1 MSYKNE
7 VGLFLGLL
15 SYPFDLDGKKFY
27 TQKIEKFF
35 EKHREFLHQYD
46 VGDLVPNEND
56 KLYIPKGYRMFGTQG
71 LAVLSL
77 VDDYSFFTRVF
88 SKNHIQSILNKGEQD
103 KKESPENEAFNRRF
117 HFKSVVTSGVMETI
131 IAENGDTITLNDLAR
146 KTFLKDTDR
155 YTYIGIIR
163 LKIDSRVLSHTPRE
177 GGEFDGITD
186 QGIAVTKQIRTAIH
200 NIKNDEGL
208 KGEPSEYICVD
219 CFDNDEM
226 TVVAFAN
233 NLLFLYNF
241 LGEIRSLKCTDLDN
255 QEYKVGNKVLKE
267 KHVFLSSLLCFG
279 YDPDKAGAVATDEN
293 LNGFYINCLIESKT
307 GHRDSLFGYLHDKK
321 KDLFEE
327 NNLTTNITGGCNIIA
342 KIPLA
347 KIASLEKVCEEDP
360 EFKYHTRKVKI
371 SLPDVPLDGKVRKT
385 REVKFDKSEYE
396 EGNGL
401 GKNKIGIDESYLNQ
415 LRNDIKALGISKA
428 VRDRMMALF
437 ELFNNEYQ
445 NLLQQV
451 YLDELKDTLEDFV
464 KLIEDFRNNPVSDIC
479 DIEKNLNYAIDNME
493 SAIYDRL
500 HRQKYSQ
507 APLEYNGGIQ
517 QYLTSFDHAYKTIA
531 KALGKDEKVY
541 VTITGAV
548 RASSIRNLFRLN
560 INDIVYPEL
569 FAYAVWKE
577 ATNYAHEG
585 LKKYAFKND
594 SKDPKLVYYSQ
605 LLRRWNMLLI
615 DTPTDSRVLD
625 NIKYRLYHDSR
636 FNPGDPVHRYIYDNV
651 SNGMLSYFFQ
661 DFLVFHFSFL
671 KDFELMWHM
680 YLKTMLQT
688 TNCYYRLNKINK
700 CHLIYMLLR
709 LFMVSKMSVHN
720 SADIDEFIREQK
732 KNPFD
737 ASLNEAWIDC
747 FQKTFELSE
756 IIYEVISTE
765 EFQEICGYQI
775 ECYESRIDEKVN
787 LDDKTDNLE
796 NVIIRRRR
804 KSQEIRNKMDEG
816 EVVAPDSGETPVDYL
831 VCLLNAYLGAVYDL
845 DYPDKKKHYP
855 IKSVP
860 RDSGNGSILDI
871 KGLELKDVLNEKMS
885 NILSD
890 PTGGYFT
897 RSAQIRL
904 RYFTYR
910 TVLYRSLW
918 NFRFT
923 K

>member
-27 TQKIEKFF
+27 TQKIVKFF
-35 EKHREFLHQYD
+35 KKHREFLHKYD
-46 VGDLVPNEND
+46 AGNLVPNEND

-88 SKNHIQSILNKGEQD
+88 SKNHIQSILKKGEQD
-103 KKESPENEAFNRRF
+103 EKESSENEAFNRKF

-131 IAENGDTITLNDLAR
+131 IAENGDTLTLNNLAR
-146 KTFLKDTDR
+146 ETFLKDDNC

-163 LKIDSRVLSHTPRE
+163 LKIDSRVLSHTPKE
-177 GGEFDGITD
+177 SGEFDGITD
-186 QGIAVTKQIRTAIH
+186 QGIAVTKQIRTAIN
-200 NIKNDEGL
+200 NIKNREEL
-208 KGEPSEYICVD
+208 KGEPSKYICVD

-255 QEYKVGNKVLKE
+255 QEYKVGNKVFKE

-279 YDPDKAGAVATDEN
+279 YDPDKGEAVAKDKN

-307 GHRDSLFGYLHDKK
+307 GHRDSLFKYLCEKK
-321 KDLFEE
+321 KDLFEK

-347 KIASLEKVCEEDP
+347 KIGLLEELCEQDKK
-360 EFKYHTRKVKI
+360 FKYHTRKVKI
-371 SLPDVPLDGKVRKT
+371 SLPDVYGSKRRIKRCVNF
-385 REVKFDKSEYE
+385 EKFEYE
-396 EGNGL
+396 EGVRL
-401 GKNKIGIDESYLNQ
+401 EKKKIGIEEAYLNE
-415 LRNDIKALGISKA
+415 LREGIKSLGVSKA
-428 VRDRMMALF
+428 VRDRTMALF
-437 ELFNNEYQ
+437 ELFDNEYR

-451 YLDELKDTLEDFV
+451 YLDELKDTLEDFG
-464 KLIEDFRNNPVSDIC
+464 KLIKDFSDNPVASIC
-479 DIEKNLNYAIDNME
+479 DIEEKLNYAIDNME

-548 RASSIRNLFRLN
+548 RASSVRNLFRLN

-577 ATNYAHEG
+577 ATNYTHEG
-585 LKKYAFKND
+585 LKDIPKDNAPLFYSWNKLLADD
-594 SKDPKLVYYSQ
+594 S
-605 LLRRWNMLLI
+605 
-615 DTPTDSRVLD
+615 TDSRIMD
-625 NIKYRLYHDSR
+625 NIKYNIYHNRCFDS
-636 FNPGDPVHRYIYDNV
+636 NDPVQKYLYSKV
-651 SNGMLSYFFQ
+651 SKEMFSYFLQ
-661 DFLVFHFSFL
+661 DALVFHFTFL
-671 KDFELMWHM
+671 KDYKLMWHM
-680 YLKTMLQT
+680 YIKVMLQT
-688 TNCYYRLNKINK
+688 TICYYRLNKIDK
-700 CHLIYMLLR
+700 GYLCYMLLR
-709 LFMVSKMSVHN
+709 LFIVSKLSEDN
-720 SADIDEFIREQK
+720 KPNIDKFISEQK
-732 KNPFD
+732 DIPFD
-737 ASLNEAWIDC
+737 ASLAESWIEC
-747 FQKTFELSE
+747 YQKTLDFSNV
-756 IIYEVISTE
+756 IYELINKEDFSD
-765 EFQEICGYQI
+765 ICGYQI
-775 ECYESRIDEKVN
+775 GWTENRIDKAINNEDDIKEIMEK
-787 LDDKTDNLE
+787 
-796 NVIIRRRR
+796 RR
-804 KSQEIRNKMDEG
+804 KKSKEVREMMDEG
-816 EVVAPDSGETPVDYL
+816 EVIIPGEKENPINYL
-831 VCLLNAYLGAVYDL
+831 ICLLNAYLGAVRDL
-845 DYPDKKKHYP
+845 DCPEENKLYP

-860 RDSGNGSILDI
+860 RVSDKGSILDI
-871 KGLELKDVLNEKMS
+871 RDLDEDTIKELNDRMS

-890 PTGGYFT
+890 TTGGFFT
-897 RSAQIRL
+897 RSAEVRQK
-904 RYFTYR
+904 YFTYR

-918 NFRFT
+918 NFRFAN
-923 K
+923 